1 MLARRQILTASAA
14 LPAILAAMAVSGCEP
29 LEVAEG
35 KTPPVSREVRTLQD
49 AITTEQSLIDLY
61 NATMASYSGLSAEL
75 SPLLAE
81 HREHLS
87 RLQATIS
94 YPAGYK
100 PSPSPSA
107 SPSRQAPAGSQ
118 AAAVSA
124 LRSAES
130 AAADGQLSRL
140 AAVSPGHAQL
150 LASIATCESVH
161 ASALKGLS

>member
-1 MLARRQILTASAA
+1 MLGRRQILTASAA
-14 LPAILAAMAVSGCEP
+14 LPAVLAAMAISGCQP
-29 LEVAEG
+29 LDVAEG

-49 AITTEQSLIDLY
+49 AITTEQGLIDLY
-61 NATMASYSGLSAEL
+61 NATMSSYSGLSAML
-75 SPLLAE
+75 TPLLAE
-81 HREHLS
+81 HRDHLS

-100 PSPSPSA
+100 TPPSA
-107 SPSRQAPAGSQ
+107 SPSRRAAAGSQ
-118 AAAVSA
+118 AAAVNA

-130 AAADGQLSRL
+130 AAADGQLGRL

-161 ASALKGLS
+161 AAVLS

>member
-14 LPAILAAMAVSGCEP
+14 LPAILAALAISGCES
-29 LEVAEG
+29 LDVAEG
-35 KTPPVSREVRTLQD
+35 KRPAVSREVRTLED
-49 AITTEQSLIDLY
+49 AITTEQGLIDKY
-61 NATMASYSGLSAEL
+61 NATMATYSGLSATL
-75 SPLLAE
+75 TPLLAE

-100 PSPSPSA
+100 SSASASA
-107 SPSRQAPAGSQ
+107 SPRATAGASQ
-118 AAAVSA
+118 AAAVSS

-130 AAADGQLSRL
+130 AAAASQLARL
-140 AAVSPGHAQL
+140 AAVSPAHAQL

-161 ASALKGLS
+161 SEVLS